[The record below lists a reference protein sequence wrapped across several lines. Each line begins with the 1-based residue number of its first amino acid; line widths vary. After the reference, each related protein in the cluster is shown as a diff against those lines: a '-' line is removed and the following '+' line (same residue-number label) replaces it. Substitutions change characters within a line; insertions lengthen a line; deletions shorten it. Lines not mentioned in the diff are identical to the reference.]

1 MLTLITFHAPWC
13 TFKACE
19 RGQWHCFGWVRYWE
33 KRRATANPL
42 YRVYQCQST
51 RAMNLMMHWVYGSS
65 ISQVWLLTIYK
76 FPCFRNRLVYSSMEG
91 LDEAWAKFLSA
102 QHGVGTDVEG
112 TEPQRG
118 NFHEF
123 PMSIF
128 RDPKKKESGAAFRS
142 TDAELTFQAARILSA
157 RSSFEVLRRSQ
168 INSWCWATESLSHQF
183 IVRIVRIVV
192 T

>member
-1 MLTLITFHAPWC
+1 MHLDALSRRVREANGIVSDGSDTERWGEPQPILCTESINANQQEQWTWWC
-13 TFKACE
+13 IE
-19 RGQWHCFGWVRYWE
+19 YMDRHI
-33 KRRATANPL
+33 
-42 YRVYQCQST
+42 
-51 RAMNLMMHWVYGSS
+51 

-91 LDEAWAKFLSA
+91 LDEAWAVKFLFST

-112 TEPQRG
+112 NEPQNG
-118 NFHEF
+118 NFQCQSLGT
-123 PMSIF
+123 PQ
-128 RDPKKKESGAAFRS
+128 KESGAAFRS
-142 TDAELTFQAARILSA
+142 TDAELTFEAARILSA